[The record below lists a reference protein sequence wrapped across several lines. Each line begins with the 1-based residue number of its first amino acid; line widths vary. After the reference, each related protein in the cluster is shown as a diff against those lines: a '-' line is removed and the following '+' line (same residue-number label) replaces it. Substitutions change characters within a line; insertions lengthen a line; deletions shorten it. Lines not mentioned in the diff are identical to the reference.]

1 MSPASTNHFLIVGA
15 GAAGLMAARE
25 LARAGRRI
33 TILEARDRCGGRICP
48 LPSKKFGYTA
58 EGGAE
63 FVHGAAPLTRALIRE
78 AGLSFVPR
86 TGTRWRANAGVFSR
100 LDRSLPHL
108 EVFHQAL
115 AQVKTDLPIAE
126 FLVQSF
132 AGPTYAPLRRDVTR
146 MVMGYDLAD
155 PGRASA
161 LAIRDEWQAREEGQH
176 GRIAE
181 GYGAL
186 VAHLAAECRSRGT
199 AIHFGASVAAIEE
212 RPGMIT
218 ARCRDGGAVDA
229 DGVVLAVPLPILS
242 AISLPSSL
250 HPRLAALNDIG
261 FGNVVK
267 ILLRFRSPWWSDQ
280 GGYDLSDLGFLRID
294 TAVPTW
300 WTQHPAAHP
309 VLTGWCPTLRLE
321 GASSLSDSR
330 FVELGLESLSTAF
343 RVPVER
349 LRNDL
354 VASQAMN
361 WGNDPFARGA
371 YSYATPFTRKSQEHL
386 STPDGHAI
394 YFAGEAFYPGPD
406 MGTVEAALAS
416 GQHVARTMLAARQ
429 SAI

>member
-25 LARAGRRI
+25 LARAGTRI

-48 LPSKKFGYTA
+48 LSSGTFGYPA

-86 TGTRWRANAGVFSR
+86 TGTRWRASAGVFSR
-100 LDRSLPHL
+100 LDRPLLHL
-108 EVFHQAL
+108 ELFHQAL
-115 AQVKTDLPIAE
+115 AQVQTDLPIAE
-126 FLVQSF
+126 FLVRSF
-132 AGPTYAPLRRDVTR
+132 AGPTYASLRQDITR

-155 PGRASA
+155 PARIST

-186 VAHLAAECRSRGT
+186 VAHIASECRSRGA

-229 DGVVLAVPLPILS
+229 DGVVLTVPLPILS
-242 AISLPSSL
+242 AISLPPSL
-250 HPRLAALNDIG
+250 RPRLAALNDIG

-267 ILLRFRSPWWSDQ
+267 ILLRFKTPWWCDQ
-280 GGYDLSDLGFLRID
+280 DGRDLSDLGFLRTD

-300 WTQHPAAHP
+300 WTQFPAAHS

-330 FVELGLESLSTAF
+330 FVELGLESLSAAF
-343 RVPVER
+343 GVPVER
-349 LRNDL
+349 LRSDL

-371 YSYATPFTRKSQEHL
+371 YSFATPLTRKSQEIL
-386 STPDGHAI
+386 RPPDSHAI
-394 YFAGEAFYPGPD
+394 FFAGEALYPGPD

-416 GQHVARTMLAARQ
+416 GHHVARTLLAARQ